1 MINSER
7 KFERMIEGLL
17 DEIGGHPIDMLK
29 SGIQLKKCI
38 EKPAPE
44 SRNAPTNLQDSI
56 NNLRICVKYLMFDL
70 DATRREN
77 VYYKKLLEDK
87 EI

>member
-29 SGIQLKKCI
+29 SGIQLKKCFDKPTPTE
-38 EKPAPE
+38 EKDLT
-44 SRNAPTNLQDSI
+44 SLQDSI
-56 NNLRICVKYLMFDL
+56 HNLRICVKYLMFDL

>member
-1 MINSER
+1 MINSDN

-17 DEIGGHPIDMLK
+17 DEIGGHPSDILRDIELK
-29 SGIQLKKCI
+29 NCFGKST
-38 EKPAPE
+38 PAK
-44 SRNAPTNLQDSI
+44 APGNLQESI

-77 VYYKKLLEDK
+77 IYYKKLLEDK